1 MRILQLIAPLLLA
14 LPIGCGKTSTD
25 RASAEP
31 REGEARGEGSREER
45 ERRSDRQTAG
55 APSGT
60 GEAKRTSYADY
71 PVTVTGVFIEPTLA
85 SACGLTVSPRA
96 FFEFDSTDLDKG
108 DAAVLRHV
116 ANCLATGTLAGRRVE
131 LIGHADPRGP
141 DAYNDKLGRSR
152 AQSVQDFLV
161 SHGVTTDN
169 IEVRSAGAQGAS
181 PDPSEWPYDR
191 RVDVKLVPSP

>member
-1 MRILQLIAPLLLA
+1 MRILHLIAPLLLA

-25 RASAEP
+25 RAPVEP
-31 REGEARGEGSREER
+31 REGETHGERAREER
-45 ERRSDRQTAG
+45 TSDRQTAG

-85 SACGLTVSPRA
+85 TACGLTVSPRA

-169 IEVRSAGAQGAS
+169 IAVRSAGAQGAS
-181 PDPSEWPYDR
+181 PTDPSEWPYDR
-191 RVDVKLVPSP
+191 RVDVVLVPSP

>member
-1 MRILQLIAPLLLA
+1 MRILHSIAPLLLA

-25 RASAEP
+25 RAPSEP
-31 REGEARGEGSREER
+31 REGETHGERAREER
-45 ERRSDRQTAG
+45 KSDRQTAG
-55 APSGT
+55 TTSGT

-85 SACGLTVSPRA
+85 TACGLTVSPRA

-116 ANCLATGTLAGRRVE
+116 ANCLATGMLAGRRVE

-141 DAYNDKLGRSR
+141 DAYNDELGRSR

-181 PDPSEWPYDR
+181 PSDPSEWPYDR
-191 RVDVKLVPSP
+191 RVDVVLVPSP

>member
-1 MRILQLIAPLLLA
+1 MIAPLLLA

-55 APSGT
+55 APTAT

-85 SACGLTVSPRA
+85 TACGLTVSPRA

-116 ANCLATGTLAGRRVE
+116 ANCLATGMLAGRRVE